1 MLSLLQQIELTNTGV
16 LPALISDYLSNAP
29 SLSSLT
35 KYPFEFSAFKNVITD
50 KAKDKTDRK
59 TLVEV
64 LQSQYANIT
73 TTEVVAEN
81 IESLLSENTF
91 TVVAAHQ
98 PCLFMGPLYNIYK
111 ISCAVQITQ
120 QLKKEYPEF
129 NFVPVFW
136 LGTEDHDVEELNHAF
151 VNDKKIEWPNPGT
164 GASGR
169 WNVSTMQH
177 AIEELKSISANAEI
191 VSILEEGL
199 KKFETFGSFSQYF
212 VNEIFKEQGLVVLD
226 GDDVRL
232 KKNFSSVIKEEVLT
246 SKAVEVLKSTI
257 EFLDTNYKAQAKP
270 RDINFFYLGENYR
283 ERIIYNSTAEKFEVN
298 NTSLPD
304 RQAGVSFTK
313 DEMVS
318 EIETHPERFS
328 PNVIYRPL
336 YQEFT
341 LPNLAF
347 VGGAGELSYWLELKP
362 LFDYFKVNYPMQVM
376 RNSAVILNAS
386 VQKKLEKL
394 NLKVEDFFGDVEQLI
409 NRYVQQNMNADS
421 TLADEKKKL
430 EELFEAVLLKAEATD
445 VTLKQ
450 SAATEKQKAI
460 SSLENLEAKMLKAE
474 KRKQETAVNQIRG
487 IHSFLFPEGSL
498 QERKENFIP
507 FYDNVFIGELIS
519 GLNAFDKSVK
529 VFLKN

>member
-1 MLSLLQQIELTNTGV
+1 MLSQLQEIELTKTGI
-16 LPALISDYLSNAP
+16 LPALISDYLSNKE
-29 SLSSLT
+29 SISFLT
-35 KYPFEFSAFKNVITD
+35 KYPFEFSAFKNVIAD

-59 TLVEV
+59 LLVEV
-64 LQSQYANIT
+64 LRSQYADIP
-73 TTEVVAEN
+73 TTELVSKN
-81 IESLLSENTF
+81 IESLLLENTF

-111 ISCAVQITQ
+111 IACAINLTN
-120 QLKKEYPEF
+120 QLKQQFLDKKI
-129 NFVPVFW
+129 VPVFW

-151 VNDKKIEWPNPGT
+151 VNGKKVEWQNVGT

-169 WNVSTMQH
+169 WNTSSMQT
-177 AIEELKSISANAEI
+177 AVEELKTVSGDPEI

-199 KKFETFGSFSQYF
+199 KKYETFGKFSQYF
-212 VNEIFKEQGLVVLD
+212 VNEIFKEYGLVVLD
-226 GDDVRL
+226 GDDARL
-232 KKNFSSVIKEEVLT
+232 KKKFSEVIKEEVLQSRAT
-246 SKAVEVLKSTI
+246 EVLKATV
-257 EFLDTNYKAQAKP
+257 EFLETNYKAQAKP
-270 RDINFFYLGENYR
+270 RDINFFYLGANYR
-283 ERIIYNSTAEKFEVN
+283 ERIVFNSASQKFEVN
-298 NTSLPD
+298 NTS
-304 RQAGVSFTK
+304 VSFTR
-313 DEMVS
+313 EAMVS
-318 EIETHPERFS
+318 EIENHPERFS

-362 LFDYFKVNYPMQVM
+362 LFDYYKVNYPMQVM
-376 RNSAVILNAS
+376 RNSAVILNSS

-394 NLKVEDFFGDVEQLI
+394 GLNVEDFFGDVEQLI
-409 NRYVQQNMNADS
+409 NRYVQQNLPADS

-474 KRKQETAVNQIRG
+474 KRKQETLVTQIRSV
-487 IHSFLFPEGSL
+487 HASLFPDGEL
-498 QERKENFIP
+498 QERRENFIP
-507 FYDNVFIGELIS
+507 FYNMEIIATLVTE
-519 GLNAFDKSVK
+519 LNAFDKSFK
-529 VFLKN
+529 VFLNE